1 MASITSPGIGSGLDI
16 NSLVSQLV
24 DAEKTPQTTRL
35 DTKEAELTAR
45 LSAFG
50 TLKGALSSLRDSLS
64 GLSSLSTYR
73 GRTADSSNTEVLTA
87 AAGTL
92 AAPGRYQI
100 GLSGLATEHKLATD
114 PVSQEGARFT
124 AATDSVG
131 TGTLTFRF
139 GTTDY
144 DGETDT
150 YNSFAQNAEQPTYTV
165 EIKDG
170 SLQGIRDAIN
180 GAEMGVTASIIFDG
194 TYQRLTLSAEDT
206 GAANSLEITVADD
219 DGNDTDGTGLSL
231 LAFNAASS
239 SMTQTQA
246 AQNVSGLTID
256 GIAVSSASNTLTN
269 VINGLTINLLE
280 AGTSTLTVSYD
291 KDSVS
296 SAVSS
301 FVEKYNGLIS
311 TVNDLSSYNVD
322 TGEAGLLNGDGVLR
336 NIDAQVRR
344 VFSQTVTGLD
354 GPYRQLADIGI
365 TRSASDG
372 SLVLDNVKLEAAIED
387 NFDSIAGMFT
397 AYGSTTDSLIQY
409 QASTDVTR
417 AGKYDINI
425 TRLATQ
431 GNFAGSAAANLTVA
445 SGVND
450 GLTLLIDGVSTSVT
464 LSAKTYDSAAALAAE
479 LQSRLNANED
489 LTRRGITV
497 NVTESGGVL
506 TMTSDSYGSGSKVS
520 VTGGNARNGLFG
532 LAPVSTDGVDVA
544 GTIGGIEAAGD
555 GQKLTGQ
562 GIALGL
568 ELMVVGGVT
577 GSRGSVTFSR
587 GYAEQLNNVLSGLLA
602 NDGLFDSVTDGIN
615 RSISDIEV
623 QRERVEL
630 RSQAY
635 EDRIRAQF
643 TAMDILVAQLK
654 NTSDFLTQQL
664 DSLPQINSSTSG

>member
-16 NSLVSQLV
+16 NALVSQLV
-24 DAEKTPQTTRL
+24 EAEKTPQTTRL

-50 TLKGALSSLRDSLS
+50 TLKGALSSLQTSLS
-64 GLSSLSTYR
+64 GLTSLSTYR
-73 GRTADSSNTEVLTA
+73 GRSADSSNSEVMTA
-87 AAGTL
+87 SAGTL
-92 AAPGRYQI
+92 AAPGRYQVS
-100 GLSGLATEHKLATD
+100 LDGLATEHKLATD
-114 PVSQEGARFT
+114 PVNQAGARFT
-124 AATDSVG
+124 SVTDSVG

-144 DGETDT
+144 DSGTDT
-150 YNSFAQNAEQPTYTV
+150 YNAFEQNAEQPSYTV

-180 GAEMGVTASIIFDG
+180 GAEMGITASIIFDG
-194 TYQRLTLSAEDT
+194 TYQRLTLSAGDT

-219 DGNDTDGTGLSL
+219 DGNNTDGTGLSL
-231 LAFNAASS
+231 LAFSSAATN
-239 SMTQTQA
+239 MIQTQA

-256 GIAVSSASNTLTN
+256 GIAVASASNTLTN
-269 VINGLTINLLE
+269 VINGLAVNLLE
-280 AGTSTLTVSYD
+280 AGSSTLTVAYD

-311 TVNDLSSYNVD
+311 TINDLSSYNVD

-336 NIDAQVRR
+336 NIDTQVRR
-344 VFSQTVTGLD
+344 IFSQTVTGLN

-365 TRSASDG
+365 TRNASDG

-387 NFDSIAGMFT
+387 NFDAIAGMFT
-397 AYGSTTDSLIQY
+397 AYGATTDSLIQY
-409 QASTDVTR
+409 QSSSDVTR
-417 AGKYDINI
+417 AGKYDINV

-431 GNFAGSAAANLTVA
+431 GDFAGSAAANLTISA
-445 SGVND
+445 GVND
-450 GLTLLIDGVSTSVT
+450 GLTLVIDGVSTSVT
-464 LSAKTYDSAAALAAE
+464 LSAKTYASAAALAAD

-489 LTRRGITV
+489 LTRRGIAVKVAET
-497 NVTESGGVL
+497 GGVL
-506 TMTSDSYGSGSKVS
+506 TLTSDSYGSGSKVS

-544 GTIGGIEAAGD
+544 GTIGGIEAVGD

-568 ELMVVGGVT
+568 ELMVIGGVT

-587 GYAEQLNNVLSGLLA
+587 GYAEGLKNVLSGLLA
-602 NDGLFDSVTDGIN
+602 SDGLFDSVTTGIN
-615 RSISDIEV
+615 RSISDIET
-623 QRERVEL
+623 QREQVDL

-643 TAMDILVAQLK
+643 TAMDILVAQFQS
-654 NTSDFLTQQL
+654 TSTFLTQQL
-664 DSLPQINSSTSG
+664 DNLSQMLSTRSK

>member
-24 DAEKTPQTTRL
+24 EAEKAPQTARL

-50 TLKGALSSLRDSLS
+50 TLKGALSSLQTSLS
-64 GLSSLSTYR
+64 GLTSLSTYR
-73 GRTADSSNTEVLTA
+73 GRSVDSSNTDVLTA
-87 AAGTL
+87 TAGTL
-92 AAPGRYQI
+92 AAPGRYQV
-100 GLSGLATEHKLATD
+100 SFDGLATEHKLATD
-114 PVSQEGARFT
+114 PANQAGARFT
-124 AATDSVG
+124 SVTDIVG

-144 DGETDT
+144 DSGTDA
-150 YNSFAQNAEQPTYTV
+150 YNGFEQNAEQPSYTV
-165 EIKDG
+165 EIEDG

-180 GAEMGVTASIIFDG
+180 GAEMGITASIIFDG
-194 TYQRLTLSAEDT
+194 TYQRLTLTSEDT

-219 DGNDTDGTGLSL
+219 DGNNTDGSGLSL
-231 LAFNAASS
+231 LAFSAAATN
-239 SMTQTQA
+239 MTQTQA
-246 AQNVSGLTID
+246 AQNVSGLTVD
-256 GIAVSSASNTLTN
+256 GIAVASASNTLTN
-269 VINGLTINLLE
+269 VINGLAVNLFE
-280 AGTSTLTVSYD
+280 AGTSTLTVAYD

-311 TVNDLSSYNVD
+311 TINDLSSYNVD

-336 NIDAQVRR
+336 NIDTQVRR
-344 VFSQTVTGLD
+344 IFSQTVTGLD

-365 TRSASDG
+365 TRNASDG
-372 SLVLDNVKLEAAIED
+372 SLVLDNVKLEAAIEA
-387 NFDSIAGMFT
+387 NFDAIAGMFT

-409 QASTDVTR
+409 QSSSDVTR
-417 AGKYDINI
+417 AGEYDINI

-431 GNFAGSAAANLTVA
+431 GSFAGSATANLTINA
-445 SGVND
+445 GVND
-450 GLTLLIDGVSTSVT
+450 GLTLVIDGVSTSIT
-464 LSAKTYDSAAALAAE
+464 LSAKTYASAAALAAE

-489 LTRRGITV
+489 LTRRGIAV
-497 NVTESGGVL
+497 NVGESGGVL

-544 GTIGGIEAAGD
+544 GTIGGIEAVGD

-568 ELMVVGGVT
+568 ELMVIGGVT
-577 GSRGSVTFSR
+577 GSRGSVAFSR
-587 GYAEQLNNVLSGLLA
+587 GYAEGLKNVLSGLLA
-602 NDGLFDSVTDGIN
+602 SDGLFDSVTTGIN
-615 RSISDIEV
+615 RSISDIET
-623 QRERVEL
+623 QREQVEI

-643 TAMDILVAQLK
+643 TAMDILVAQLQS
-654 NTSDFLTQQL
+654 TSSFLTQQL
-664 DSLPQINSSTSG
+664 DNLSQMLSTKSN